1 VRARRGVL
9 YLADL
14 NPRAGTEPGK
24 VRPVLVV
31 QTDLLNE
38 AGHPSTWVLPC
49 TTRLTGENLL
59 RVVLPRSIAGNRE
72 ECEVMVD
79 QSRAID
85 NRRLVRALR
94 PLPKSILAEVGENC
108 GGWAIS
114 SRPAPTLAPADQR
127 GPHARQ
133 ALVAGRGVELPDP
146 SSFDPDR
153 SPREWHSRGQG
164 FDPPQL
170 HQLRHQLGRAPQDRV
185 PSWSGVAF
193 NRNWPA

>member
-1 VRARRGVL
+1 MRARRGVL

-94 PLPKSILAEVGENC
+94 PLPKIILAEVVEKLRRLGDLSD
-108 GGWAIS
+108 GRPPKS
-114 SRPAPTLAPADQR
+114 SAPA
-127 GPHARQ
+127 
-133 ALVAGRGVELPDP
+133 
-146 SSFDPDR
+146 
-153 SPREWHSRGQG
+153 
-164 FDPPQL
+164 
-170 HQLRHQLGRAPQDRV
+170 RHNP
-185 PSWSGVAF
+185 
-193 NRNWPA
+193 